1 MGSFSIFHWL
11 IVLLIVLALF
21 ALPIV
26 LIVRFLSAKQRRP
39 PLTSPA
45 AQRLVDLDDLL
56 RRGLISPDEHRRRR
70 AEIIDAV

>member
-11 IVLLIVLALF
+11 IVLALF
-21 ALPIV
+21 ALPFV
-26 LIVRFLSAKQRRP
+26 LIVRLLSAKQRRP
-39 PLTSPA
+39 PSTSPA